1 MTRETLAKVVAG
13 AGTLACRTT
22 IVLAVSQLI
31 PVTLTLSGV
40 AGFIL
45 SVDVAADALYG
56 RS

>member
-13 AGTLACRTT
+13 AGALACRTT

-45 SVDVAADALYG
+45 SVDAAADALYG